1 MDLRGREMINQSV
14 IDNGWISEI
23 NPYIWAYELAKIIN
37 PELKGY
43 DLDAWVLQ
51 FASKCFQASVK

>member
-1 MDLRGREMINQSV
+1 MINQSV
-14 IDNGWISEI
+14 IDNGWISGI

-43 DLDAWVLQ
+43 ALEAWVLQ